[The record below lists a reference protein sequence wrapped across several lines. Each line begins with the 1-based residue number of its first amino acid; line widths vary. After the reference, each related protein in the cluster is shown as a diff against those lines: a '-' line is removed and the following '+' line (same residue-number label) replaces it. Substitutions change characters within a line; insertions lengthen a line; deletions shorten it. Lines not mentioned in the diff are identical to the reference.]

1 MSLVER
7 YIFRTA
13 GSAFLAGLAA
23 LTAVIWVATSLR
35 EIDLLTTK
43 GQNLWVFLTLTGLTV
58 PSLILVIAPFALFLA
73 VLYTLNKLNSD
84 SELVVMSAAGLPP
97 SRLLRPFAILTV
109 LVTFVISSISLEVM
123 PWSFREIR
131 SLASAIRLDF
141 LTRVVREGAFVTLD
155 QGFVFHYRE
164 RGPNGALLGIFMQ
177 DRRDKDQINSY
188 VAERGET
195 LSAEGRNLLLLKN
208 GSVQRQKAA
217 EGDAAIVV
225 FDRYAIDLSQ
235 FASADEAMP
244 LRPRERSTY
253 ELLHLDLSNPLVKW
267 QEGRLRSELH
277 ERLVGPLYALAFGL
291 IAFAALSQ
299 PRTTRQGRGA
309 AIVIA
314 ILAVV
319 CLRVLGFGAST
330 LVVRQASATVL
341 LYAIPVLGML
351 AAVLALLGSLLPNMT
366 RIWPTRTL
374 RFGGSA

>member
-73 VLYTLNKLNSD
+73 VLYTLNKLNGD
-84 SELVVMSAAGLPP
+84 SELIVMSAAGLPP

-109 LVTFVISSISLEVM
+109 LVTLVISSISLEVM

-277 ERLVGPLYALAFGL
+277 ERLVGPLYAMAFGL

-341 LYAIPVLGML
+341 LYAIPVLGMV

-366 RIWPTRTL
+366 GIWPTRAL